1 MILKI
6 KAIIPLFLIYTLILP
21 LGIKIIHSFESH
33 VGVKHCNDL
42 STHIHERDQHL
53 DLLDYALLSAVE
65 YDQLP
70 LELKNFVLIK
80 TPKQFYTFRPNR
92 KTNLGIVT
100 RGPPIT

>member
-6 KAIIPLFLIYTLILP
+6 KAIIPLILIYTLILP

-53 DLLDYALLSAVE
+53 DLLDYALL
-65 YDQLP
+65 
-70 LELKNFVLIK
+70 
-80 TPKQFYTFRPNR
+80 
-92 KTNLGIVT
+92 
-100 RGPPIT
+100 